1 MLCHPRTSSARRPQ
15 RRTPSTPRH
24 SSNFSS
30 GSQKIGL
37 LTRPARRIPVTRA
50 LLLTAVTTAI
60 AIGTAC
66 SNDRAINSIC
76 GFPQPGFDIEEAST
90 LQDGQG
96 YAGMH
101 DAVVLTFEE
110 AIDLPA
116 SSSWRV
122 RSVEIMPLIN
132 QFEFDFYPDGSW
144 VTVEVWDGDDPT
156 QTEPWRVSQ
165 QFFKTEHEWTAV
177 TLNDPTTAFPGT
189 HMQTWWRGQY
199 QLLGGSQLGYQWCT
213 TARLQQLQQFLFR
226 QLDRLQRRCGLGAQR
241 DQQPRRQLQ
250 LAHAESQP
258 RSSRTERRMR
268 RRTLLLRIAATLEI
282 DRSCTSR
289 GAVQCSHRV

>member
-1 MLCHPRTSSARRPQ
+1 
-15 RRTPSTPRH
+15 
-24 SSNFSS
+24 
-30 GSQKIGL
+30 
-37 LTRPARRIPVTRA
+37 VTRA

-189 HMQTWWRGQY
+189 HMQTWWRFGFDDFIPTSGMDSTNY
-199 QLLGGSQLGYQWCT
+199 LVGVNWDTSGAPPLGYSNFNNSCSANWTDYNAGVGWELNGINNPGVNCSWPMLKVNLEVLEQSDECE
-213 TARLQQLQQFLFR
+213 
-226 QLDRLQRRCGLGAQR
+226 G
-241 DQQPRRQLQ
+241 
-250 LAHAESQP
+250 
-258 RSSRTERRMR
+258 ERYSF
-268 RRTLLLRIAATLEI
+268 E
-282 DRSCTSR
+282 
-289 GAVQCSHRV
+289 